1 MPKEGLDP
9 SCLSLGLELGNRSRE
24 GMRSDL
30 WSLFLTAHVVLQLP
44 GEYPVPP
51 SLPKH
56 VFPVP
61 EAALCTGEWAA
72 ATAGSISR
80 LGPWS
85 SVARWGLL

>member
-1 MPKEGLDP
+1 
-9 SCLSLGLELGNRSRE
+9 
-24 GMRSDL
+24 MRSDL

-72 ATAGSISR
+72 AT
-80 LGPWS
+80 LCELL
-85 SVARWGLL
+85 WGGCMTSNVTSNDLQ